1 MYTKAE
7 SVDRETMKFS
17 DEPHRTSRHRDYP
30 IVEESFIEKNYR
42 ETFENYEKYLT
53 RNKWTNAHSEISY
66 SVNLKE
72 QTSRNEDDDNSDRRT
87 NDNRLKNEGSKKKLY
102 ANENSDFRTKDFIVP
117 ELVTTTTFEPQTTE
131 IIYTPTTTTF
141 NTGKEHEQPS
151 TGFFFNSKKQENLV
165 PKKSESMSTTIPTF
179 PWINNEKVQNDNDNN
194 PTTANPQSNDNN
206 ITDIK
211 FDTSN
216 HRQQVDDEDDKT
228 KTKSNH
234 FNNQTV
240 KPKIHKNHRRE
251 TLNDHRQRSIEDYE
265 EENYYEDEEV
275 DYEEEEG
282 KEEEKHYEE
291 DEKKY
296 EEDEKQYEED
306 EKQYEEDEKQY
317 EEDEKG
323 FDEDKENDE
332 QKERDEEEKRLEKEE
347 ERRVK
352 EEEKRFEEEEKRF
365 EEEEKRFD
373 EEEKRYDEEEKR
385 YDEEEKRYDAQE
397 ENRKFKE
404 TEMQNYQQTE
414 DVDKKTEVDDR
425 NKFSYIVDEDNYRK
439 YRVEERTINGFIV
452 GEYGVVKRDDGSLRG
467 VRYTADG
474 SANPQ
479 LIHDALMKFLS
490 L

>member
-87 NDNRLKNEGSKKKLY
+87 NDNRLKNEGSEKKLY
-102 ANENSDFRTKDFIVP
+102 ANENSDYDFRTKDFIVP

-141 NTGKEHEQPS
+141 NTEKEHEQPS
-151 TGFFFNSKKQENLV
+151 TGFFFNSTKQENLV

-265 EENYYEDEEV
+265 EENYYEDEE
-275 DYEEEEG
+275 
-282 KEEEKHYEE
+282 
-291 DEKKY
+291 
-296 EEDEKQYEED
+296 
-306 EKQYEEDEKQY
+306 
-317 EEDEKG
+317 
-323 FDEDKENDE
+323 
-332 QKERDEEEKRLEKEE
+332 
-347 ERRVK
+347 
-352 EEEKRFEEEEKRF
+352 
-365 EEEEKRFD
+365 
-373 EEEKRYDEEEKR
+373 KRYDEEEKR

-404 TEMQNYQQTE
+404 TEMQNYQQTG